1 MSHPLPPV
9 DAVLLL
15 SFGGPEGPDDVVP
28 FLEKVTRGRNIHE
41 LLSAVKRP
49 AILRLSRV
57 RLVARTGHRF
67 VRATVVAIDPRA
79 ARVITADGRQVGFD
93 ACIIAVGG
101 VNDTFGV
108 PGAERYAMP
117 FKSVDHCEAIGRT
130 LARLAR
136 RSGARCMCGR
146 QCRAGTRRP
155 GALSLHSFT
164 ETHADLARRPGY
176 LLRFGRHGHRGA
188 CVGGSQGRG
197 LPDHHGA
204 NRPTAGPRR
213 ALGRRGAARDRRREA
228 GAADTDILR
237 R

>member
-1 MSHPLPPV
+1 
-9 DAVLLL
+9 
-15 SFGGPEGPDDVVP
+15 VP

-136 RSGARCMCGR
+136 RSGAR
-146 QCRAGTRRP
+146 
-155 GALSLHSFT
+155 SVVI
-164 ETHADLARRPGY
+164 
-176 LLRFGRHGHRGA
+176 
-188 CVGGSQGRG
+188 VGGGLEGVEALGEVLGPSQLRG
-197 LPDHHGA
+197 E
-204 NRPTAGPRR
+204 R
-213 ALGRRGAARDRRREA
+213 ALGPHDLDGRCHGAGPAARFGARRNTQAMGSGDGGVVEPNATRLHSPDR
-228 GAADTDILR
+228 AARHSLR
-237 R
+237 DSLVRLF